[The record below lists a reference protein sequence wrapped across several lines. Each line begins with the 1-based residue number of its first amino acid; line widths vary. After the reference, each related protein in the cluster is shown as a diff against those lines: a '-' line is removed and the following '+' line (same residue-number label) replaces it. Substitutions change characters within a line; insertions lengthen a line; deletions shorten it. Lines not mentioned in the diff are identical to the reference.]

1 MYDFSKINTKRS
13 LGENIDNRRI
23 IISEAVIKQSNL
35 LNTILNSYSKFRTRS
50 KADKEKKK
58 KYS

>member
-1 MYDFSKINTKRS
+1 MIRS

-23 IISEAVIKQSNL
+23 TISETVIKQNNL
-35 LNTILNSYSKFRTRS
+35 LNTILNSLSKFRARS

-58 KYS
+58 QYS